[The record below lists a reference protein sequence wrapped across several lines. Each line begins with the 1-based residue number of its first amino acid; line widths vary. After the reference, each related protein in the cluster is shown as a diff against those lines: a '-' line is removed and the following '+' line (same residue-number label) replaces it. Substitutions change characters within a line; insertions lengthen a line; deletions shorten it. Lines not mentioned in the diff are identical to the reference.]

1 MKNKKN
7 EANDIWMIIGIIVF
21 IKIIIKVVAFSQ

>member
-7 EANDIWMIIGIIVF
+7 EANDTWMIIGIIVL